1 MDSLQVIFVGSNI
14 PCFCLILIIH
24 LTYSGVEPWQAWNS
38 TGFQLPTPWSI
49 PPPPPILQPSSGS
62 DQDVGL
68 HAEGTSTSGSYN
80 PVKSELSAS
89 TSEGSNTYGVEYIT
103 SAGYVPH
110 NTVAS
115 NFAGLRWSLVTRM
128 HTGSFRRNRLS
139 MRHPESL
146 WLTPPL
152 GHGSGW

>member
-1 MDSLQVIFVGSNI
+1 M
-14 PCFCLILIIH
+14 
-24 LTYSGVEPWQAWNS
+24 
-38 TGFQLPTPWSI
+38 PTPWSI

-115 NFAGLRWSLVTRM
+115 NFAGFAVEPGDSDAYGFFQAEQVKYAA
-128 HTGSFRRNRLS
+128 S
-139 MRHPESL
+139 
-146 WLTPPL
+146 
-152 GHGSGW
+152 